1 MPKGL
6 KKGQLWTRLS
16 QDPMEARS
24 QIQYMLGPWVL
35 ATDPTQI
42 WNQGLKKSARQAF
55 ETI

>member
-16 QDPMEARS
+16 RDPL
-24 QIQYMLGPWVL
+24 MLNLGDYCWLEPWVL

-42 WNQGLKKSARQAF
+42 WDHGLKKSGAQTFKTR
-55 ETI
+55 